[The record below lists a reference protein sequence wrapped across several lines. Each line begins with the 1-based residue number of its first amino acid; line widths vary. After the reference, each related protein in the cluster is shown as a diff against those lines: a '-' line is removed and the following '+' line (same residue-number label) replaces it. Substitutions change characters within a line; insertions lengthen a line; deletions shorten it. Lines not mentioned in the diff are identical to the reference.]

1 MFLLAVFVIASC
13 KDKKNITQGEK
24 AIIPASPAPD
34 WVNARPHNGAFYIG
48 VGSSSKTSQPLDY
61 QNVAKKNALNDLA
74 SEISVRVQGQTF
86 LNSLEVNK
94 NFSEEFIST
103 ISTTTDEKIENFEV
117 VGIWE
122 NDKEYWTYYRLSKSE
137 YLRQKSEKKNKA
149 LSAANDFYLKGR
161 AAESVANIPV
171 AFDMYMRGLF
181 AMKAYWND
189 VNEYLSDTGMIYLDN
204 EIFSSL
210 QRIGTG
216 LSIKSDRPKITLS
229 AANAYQVNVPVKI
242 EYEGKAAK
250 GITLA
255 WSYLRAEY
263 FKPRNG
269 LTDDS
274 GRLVVD
280 VSNVSTVDKNNNL
293 ALSINIEPLLVSDL
307 DRTIQTGLIK
317 NMRPDQKQIP
327 IELITPSFFIKSDE
341 YSFDKPASGRVLSS
355 AMSGELVK
363 QGMRIASSSKD
374 TNYIVS
380 IKSNTTDGGTTQGFN
395 VAHLDMQISVSNTI
409 TGELMYEE
417 SFTSIKGL
425 QLNTTA
431 AATEAYK
438 KAKEK
443 IEKEVVKSILEN
455 IL

>member
-1 MFLLAVFVIASC
+1 
-13 KDKKNITQGEK
+13 
-24 AIIPASPAPD
+24 
-34 WVNARPHNGAFYIG
+34 
-48 VGSSSKTSQPLDY
+48 
-61 QNVAKKNALNDLA
+61 
-74 SEISVRVQGQTF
+74 
-86 LNSLEVNK
+86 
-94 NFSEEFIST
+94 
-103 ISTTTDEKIENFEV
+103 
-117 VGIWE
+117 
-122 NDKEYWTYYRLSKSE
+122 
-137 YLRQKSEKKNKA
+137 
-149 LSAANDFYLKGR
+149 
-161 AAESVANIPV
+161 
-171 AFDMYMRGLF
+171 
-181 AMKAYWND
+181 
-189 VNEYLSDTGMIYLDN
+189 
-204 EIFSSL
+204 
-210 QRIGTG
+210 
-216 LSIKSDRPKITLS
+216 
-229 AANAYQVNVPVKI
+229 
-242 EYEGKAAK
+242 
-250 GITLA
+250 
-255 WSYLRAEY
+255 
-263 FKPRNG
+263 
-269 LTDDS
+269 
-274 GRLVVD
+274 